1 MQCEK
6 RLHQEVHHPERDE
19 GSDSS
24 AQIIEQGK
32 RIGELAC
39 QQYPNG
45 ILIDKNPLSAAL
57 RKTAELLESELPSP
71 L

>member
-1 MQCEK
+1 LSRQLSKSKILSGLQCEK
-6 RLHQEVHHPERDE
+6 RLHQEVHHPERAE

-39 QQYPNG
+39 QQYPN
-45 ILIDKNPLSAAL
+45 
-57 RKTAELLESELPSP
+57 
-71 L
+71 